1 VHIVGSSGIWTI
13 AGELS
18 VWNVMLIHEPDAK
31 KGEITPT
38 LKLRNVY
45 TS

>member
-1 VHIVGSSGIWTI
+1 VYIVVISGIWTI

-18 VWNVMLIHEPDAK
+18 IWYVMLIHEPDAK
-31 KGEITPT
+31 KGEIPGT